1 VSRFWRIA
9 TAACVMLG
17 LGLGLTLGVA
27 RADVGFDRPGGDYD
41 KFVLKSAD
49 PAECA
54 GRCERDG
61 RCRSWSFSYPRTNQ
75 VQAICW
81 LKKSV
86 PPRVENACCVS
97 GVRGAGVN
105 EPISKD
111 AEVGIDRSG
120 GDYRSFETPADTT
133 GGACA
138 KTCTDEQKCRAWTYA
153 RPGYQGAAAHCYL
166 KTKIPLPRHNPC
178 CISGVIR

>member
-1 VSRFWRIA
+1 MRRFWRIV
-9 TAACVMLG
+9 AAAGVMLALCGG
-17 LGLGLTLGVA
+17 LGIDRVL
-27 RADVGFDRPGGDYD
+27 ADVGFDRPGGDYD
-41 KFVLKSAD
+41 RFIVKSAD

-54 GRCERDG
+54 ARCERDG

-86 PPRVENACCVS
+86 PPRVQNSCCVS

-111 AEVGIDRSG
+111 AEVGIDRAG
-120 GDYRSFETPADTT
+120 GDFKSFETPADAT
-133 GGACA
+133 GAACA
-138 KTCTDEQKCRAWTYA
+138 KACTDEQKCRAWTYA
-153 RPGYQGAAAHCYL
+153 RPGYEGAAAHCYL
-166 KTKIPLPRHNPC
+166 KMKIPLPRHNPC
-178 CISGVIR
+178 CVSGVIR